1 MQLRLAGLPGRV
13 EATWDPEEKMKDKY
27 LPILEDRF
35 ALSSF
40 YPLQGEVIDHVMQG
54 KHALVV
60 MPTGSGKSLCFQF
73 PALALEA
80 AGVTL
85 VFSPLIALMEDQ
97 VAALKKKGIAAEYI
111 NSTLNSKTRNQR
123 YDALANGEYEL
134 IYATPERMYKEEF
147 RQALEKVPGGVKLLA
162 IDEAHCITKWGHDFR
177 PAYSEIGEFRQVLG
191 YPQTIALTATAT
203 RQVRADIREVL
214 ELDKTELKLFAEG
227 IDRPN
232 LELEAEEVWSD
243 TEKFEQIIKL
253 AKAGG
258 TGIVYYSL
266 IKTLEQH
273 ADELRSAWGAGRV
286 EIYHGKLEPA
296 QKKKVYDRFTASVP
310 GDGLMLLA
318 TNAFGMGVD
327 KPDIRYIAHA
337 QIPGSIESYYQEI
350 GRAGRDGAASRC
362 RLLYEKSDLGIQQE
376 FIEWMNPSAD
386 LLELAA
392 LEISNSP
399 NGSLDADELRE
410 KLTGRNRGDRRAEYC
425 LIGLEKRGIIEQ
437 ADSTGRYRFIRPPGD
452 GEISPEEIE
461 EKRQRD
467 LRRLLDV
474 LELTQSADIRSRI
487 LDYFGLD

>member
-1 MQLRLAGLPGRV
+1 MQ
-13 EATWDPEEKMKDKY
+13 DKFS
-27 LPILEDRF
+27 PILEDRF
-35 ALSSF
+35 GLSGF
-40 YPLQGEVIDHVMQG
+40 YPLQGEVIRHVMQG
-54 KHALVV
+54 NHALVV

-73 PALALEA
+73 PALALET

-97 VAALKKKGIAAEYI
+97 VTALKKKGIDAEYI
-111 NSTLNSKTRNQR
+111 NSTLNSRTRNQR
-123 YDALANGEYEL
+123 YESLAKGEYEL

-147 RQALEKVPGGVKLLA
+147 RQALEDVPGGVKLLA

-177 PAYSEIGEFRQVLG
+177 PAYSEIGEFRKLLG

-214 ELDKTELKLFAEG
+214 ELDETELKLFAEG

-232 LELEAEEVWSD
+232 LELTANEVWSD
-243 TEKFEQIIKL
+243 SEKFDKILEL
-253 AKAGG
+253 AGAGG

-273 ADELRSAWGAGRV
+273 ADELRSSWGAGRV

-296 QKKKVYDRFTASVP
+296 EKKKVYNRFTASEP

-337 QIPGSIESYYQEI
+337 QVPGSIESYYQEI
-350 GRAGRDGAASRC
+350 GRAGRDGEASRC
-362 RLLYEKSDLGIQQE
+362 LLLYEKSDLGIQQE

-437 ADSTGRYRFIRPPGD
+437 ADAAGRYRFIRTPAE
-452 GEISPEEIE
+452 GEICPEEIE

-474 LELTQSADIRSRI
+474 LELAQSGDIRPRI